1 MTDTELKIGQCKRA
15 TKTILPHSA
24 SVWASPYWTRHTVHS
39 IRTENYLR
47 MCLCS
52 SVSVYATIAFNMMI
66 KRLALFNIVRKSNI
80 ISIPCYYS
88 ATLHSICQ
96 WVVSPNRTQWF
107 NLCSAQFSRDIRHL
121 TLPIWI
127 WIWIQINNMKIY
139 DCIQN
144 IRLEWNKISVK
155 DISI

>member
-1 MTDTELKIGQCKRA
+1 MKKNTINDDELTFKQWLIQNWKLANGKEQQKQFYR
-15 TKTILPHSA
+15 IPHRYEQ
-24 SVWASPYWTRHTVHS
+24 WASPYWTRHTVHS

-107 NLCSAQFSRDIRHL
+107 NLCSAQFSRDIQHL

-127 WIWIQINNMKIY
+127 WI
-139 DCIQN
+139 
-144 IRLEWNKISVK
+144 
-155 DISI
+155 